1 MSTHKKVNIAL
12 YWEKLDQ
19 KKRFSILIILIYII
33 SLPIISLITYYI
45 LKQNAINNAYNT
57 ASLYLRTY
65 ESTRQFV
72 AEELRPVL
80 QKELPGRFVVQGMSR
95 SYVARS
101 ISRRVLKEL
110 PGHRFKNASLNP
122 KNPINKADDL
132 ETRIINEFRNNG
144 ETTEWRG
151 LIADQG
157 AHYYVLA
164 QAGLPM
170 QESCL
175 SCHGD
180 PEAAPKEMVAL
191 YGATGGFHM
200 KVGER
205 ADVLMAYIPVY
216 VALQDARRTVAVFI
230 GLYTVF
236 FWIIFHLIHVRFD
249 WFYEKIESDKNTIE
263 SINREVMNLNHEMED
278 IVAERTMGMFGLKVA
293 DRIRNPVTVIGGLC
307 HQLARKEIEGLPKD
321 KLQAI
326 LSECTKLESIVADFD
341 ELVKSKRFLFKR
353 EDLNEITS
361 ATLRLMEPKI
371 KDAGLRLLVKLH
383 DKQLM
388 FNANR
393 QLIRI
398 TIQHIITNAVDASE
412 PGGEI
417 SIVTGERNDS
427 ILLTIRD
434 TGKGMSS
441 EELHRIFEP
450 FYSTKGKTGMGLP
463 LVRQIL
469 TEHMG
474 EITLESEL
482 GVGTTVQFI
491 FPVRWK
497 EE

>member
-371 KDAGLRLLVKLH
+371 KDTGLRLLVKLH